1 MLFWST
7 SPLIYR
13 FSTLQKEGSMNLV
26 SFHSQEIR
34 QVSYSKHL
42 EKVISVDESFKAVVW
57 DINSLQRC
65 QVIVFDHTVEKL
77 FSFKSSPQVIS
88 LGSESFL
95 LEKVRLADFLG
106 EFYLW
111 EAHYDSTLK
120 KFVVITNHDVRYLD
134 FIDGEIGRVLVH
146 CNKEIIADTK
156 FFHATKERK
165 KNNCFVAMGR
175 GRQFCLYNSKT
186 MEYFKAVH
194 AVDENSQD
202 VASCMHFISGLDL
215 LAVGYYNSKI
225 KGKKIIYIFLI
236 ITSQRIFD
244 LEFGLKM

>member
-13 FSTLQKEGSMNLV
+13 FSTLQKEGTMNLV
-26 SFHSQEIR
+26 SFHSQEIK
-34 QVSYSKHL
+34 QVCYSKHL
-42 EKVISVDESFKAVVW
+42 EKVISCDESFKAVVW

-65 QVIVFDHTVEKL
+65 QVVVFDHTVERL
-77 FSFKSSPQVIS
+77 FSFKAKPQIIC

-95 LEKVRLADFLG
+95 MEKVRLADYLG

-111 EAHYDSTLK
+111 EAHYDATLK
-120 KFVVITNHDVRYLD
+120 KFIVITNHDVRYLD

-146 CNKEIIADTK
+146 CNQDIIADTK

-165 KNNCFVAMGR
+165 KNNCFVAMAKGK
-175 GRQFCLYNSKT
+175 QFCLFNSKT
-186 MEYFKAVH
+186 MEFFKSVH
-194 AVDENSQD
+194 AVEENSND
-202 VASCMHFISGLDL
+202 IASVMHFITGLDL

-225 KGKKIIYIFLI
+225 KGMHI
-236 ITSQRIFD
+236 
-244 LEFGLKM
+244 